1 MGPNGPDEAELQR
14 RRDARV
20 REPPD
25 VRPNGTTMQHVHYAC
40 SITFPDDA
48 SKSPPFNFNRTSTS
62 MSSTDNADVQRCG
75 RSADPCLHRAP
86 FACLRLSETRE
97 SVKEFSMN
105 PAL

>member
-48 SKSPPFNFNRTSTS
+48 PKSPPSDLNI
-62 MSSTDNADVQRCG
+62 DVQRYW
-75 RSADPCLHRAP
+75 RSSGGPIYIGPP

-97 SVKEFSMN
+97 GVKDFPESHSQYSSG
-105 PAL
+105 ALML